1 MRVEGVVEGRP
12 CTVELGGSAV
22 KVVLPHG
29 SLVLLVPSM
38 YVVAGGAEVRVG
50 TGRLPIAEA
59 ARILLDPVL
68 AANVPLARR
77 ATMEA
82 SARAL
87 ARLAR
92 GEVEAVR
99 RGHSV
104 SRGMIRSSGELD
116 ALYDGLFLD
125 GRAVEVDGGVA
136 VGWPWGVV
144 VFYNS
149 TRGPSAA
156 LLDYRGGWRDL
167 ARRVKEW
174 RRRADRYLGLDE
186 LARLAAKDAYSW
198 KVLEE
203 AVARLAE
210 ASPRLAEEA
219 WRAMRGASHIAAA
232 TFI

>member
-116 ALYDGLFLD
+116 ALYDGLF
-125 GRAVEVDGGVA
+125 
-136 VGWPWGVV
+136 
-144 VFYNS
+144 
-149 TRGPSAA
+149 RGPSAA
-156 LLDYRGGWRDL
+156 LLDRRGGWRDL